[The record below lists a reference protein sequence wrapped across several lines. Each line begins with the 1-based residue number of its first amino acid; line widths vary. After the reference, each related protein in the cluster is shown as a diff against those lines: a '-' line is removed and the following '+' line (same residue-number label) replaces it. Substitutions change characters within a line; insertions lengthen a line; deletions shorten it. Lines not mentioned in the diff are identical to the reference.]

1 MNFVKKLFRF
11 LMFGCGLGGIFVLFS
26 LSVEGFGLLET
37 SPDWLFLLAFA
48 LGLLLGY
55 FCFSSFEKAKGMKRK
70 ILSCFGAVAFTFF
83 GTIIGFVVGAD
94 LGGNGLWVIEWGGLQ
109 GYESTGLLVGILA
122 ATLAAIVSTL
132 VLSDKKNVLET
143 ICFGSLGAL
152 LALLLTGE
160 GIQVFGPFDLFLPL
174 LFIWLWDLYQAQRSR
189 RHSGR

>member
-1 MNFVKKLFRF
+1 MNFVKKLFRY
-11 LMFGCGLGGIFVLFS
+11 LMFGCGLGAVFVLFS
-26 LSVEGFGLLET
+26 LSVEGFGLLEA

-55 FCFSSFEKAKGMKRK
+55 FCFSVFEKAKGMKRK
-70 ILSCFGAVAFTFF
+70 ILSYFGAVAFTFF

-94 LGGNGLWVIEWGGLQ
+94 LGGNGLWVIEWGGLG

-132 VLSDKKNVLET
+132 VLSDKKGVLET